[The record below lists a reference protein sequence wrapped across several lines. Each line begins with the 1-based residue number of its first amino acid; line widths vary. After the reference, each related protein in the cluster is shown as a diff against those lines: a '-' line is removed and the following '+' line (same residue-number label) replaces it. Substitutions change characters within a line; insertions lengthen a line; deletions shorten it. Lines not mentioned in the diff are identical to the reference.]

1 MIIDTH
7 ILRGELRRGHTAIH
21 CSYCRRMMGA
31 AVGATKHYAHE
42 LRTVCEGCRHRLEN
56 RPFEAGL
63 RPEDWAAK
71 VESLERRNAELIE
84 NMEALRELRIRE
96 LEEGRGP
103 VTTPLERKI
112 RDLILGDEDD
122 EH

>member
-1 MIIDTH
+1 MTIDTH
-7 ILRGELRRGHTAIH
+7 ILKAELRRGHTPIH

-42 LRTVCEGCRHRLEN
+42 LRAVCEGCRHRLEN

-71 VESLERRNAELIE
+71 VESLESRNAELIE
-84 NMEALRELRIRE
+84 DLHAMRELRLRE
-96 LEEGRGP
+96 LEEQRGP
-103 VTTPLERKI
+103 ATTPLEKKI
-112 RDLILGDEDD
+112 RDMILGDD
-122 EH
+122 